1 MHQAYL
7 GCMLRRRNRYAS
19 LEILDAAGS
28 MMMCLT
34 LAHYLKENVHIRTW
48 GTRGIGV
55 GKVVG

>member
-1 MHQAYL
+1 
-7 GCMLRRRNRYAS
+7 MLRRRNRYAS